1 MKRFILLFVLSLSA
15 ISYSQTL
22 LETID
27 LPAGTFYNYGYGLV
41 YNDGKYWISSGSS
54 TAGLGI
60 INAVDATGA
69 QVATINITYPGMQ
82 ESQGLAF
89 DGTNFWYID
98 RKTARCDIFKV
109 SPVGTVLD
117 SITSSQLFGSSVY
130 MGGAAWDGTG
140 LWISLYYPN
149 TSAALYKVDVNTKTI
164 IDTIQTYGTQPEGI
178 TVKGDTLLYSMDDNE
193 GDPEKI
199 FAVDLAT
206 KDTLFSFPV
215 PDPNGQ
221 SPRGLAWDGT
231 YFWLLAEPV
240 GGTINQRQLFKYDLG
255 GSGTPHIVTASIVF
269 FPNTT
274 VGNPSD
280 YILTIQNTGNAT
292 LTVNSLTIV
301 NNVFSYSG
309 VTPPFDITAG
319 SSQQVTLT
327 FSPAGYSYSN
337 GTLII
342 DCNDP
347 VTPTVNVGLSGQ
359 GVLPGARIGFTSTS
373 HNFGDVWVGQ
383 EGVAFWKFKTFNM
396 GDTPLDITNMS
407 FNLAEFTFDSPA
419 IPFTI
424 NSTDSVE
431 LTVYFYPT
439 TTGSYSDSLS
449 ITNSDLTNPLAKI
462 AVQGNGVFNNYN
474 YGYTFWQYQVP
485 PHPNSTSAEPRV
497 EGLKPINDIT
507 GDGIPEVI
515 ISTENYWTMCLNGAA
530 SGTPD
535 PIWIFTTY
543 MGSNNTGSIG
553 ANFEYGVQD
562 AIQISDVTGDGWDDV
577 ILAVGGGNE
586 HVYVLNGNNG
596 QIVWSFGDDINY
608 DLGDFEAV
616 DCSRDFTGD
625 GIKDVLA
632 IADGN
637 NAGTGHKS
645 AYLFNGPDGTIIW
658 QHQIPGPNPSFGK
671 AIISIHDLN
680 GDNLPDVVIGYGN
693 NGSSDLSV
701 RGLNGTNGN
710 ELWTRNMVLYEPK
723 ELLELPLPNGSSDV
737 IAAEYFNRIHRLR
750 GGDGTIIWTQFLGSS
765 AGMIQISLINDV
777 NSDQVPDVLVA
788 SFSPTG
794 LNCLSGATGDVIW
807 SYPMVFQFGVTSIP
821 DIDNDGVDDVIAGDQ
836 DGTLYCIN
844 GKGDSLIFSKNY
856 PGDWIYTVNKMP
868 SIDGNGSYEILTG
881 TKNGKVVCLSGG
893 LNVIPVEMNTFTAS
907 VADGKVLLNWS
918 TASETNNYGFEVERK
933 NGNSS
938 WNKIGFV
945 PGTGTT
951 TQMHSY
957 SYTDENVSA
966 GDYSYRL
973 KQVDFDGSFEY
984 SQVVEAV
991 VGGAY
996 EFALEQ
1002 NYPNPF
1008 NPLTN
1013 IKYSLKAKS
1022 YVELKVINLLGE
1034 EVKTLVSEEQQ
1045 AGSYTINFD
1054 ASSLASGI
1062 YFYTLKAGDFVSTK
1076 KMILLK

>member
-1 MKRFILLFVLSLSA
+1 MKRFILFLVLFLSA

-60 INAVDATGA
+60 MNAVDATGA

-109 SPVGTVLD
+109 SPAGTVLD

-178 TVKGDTLLYSMDDNE
+178 TVKGDTLLYSMDDND

-206 KDTLFSFPV
+206 EDTLFSFPV

-231 YFWLLAEPV
+231 YFWMLAEPV
-240 GGTINQRQLFKYDLG
+240 GGNLNQRQLFKYDLG
-255 GSGTPHIVTASIVF
+255 GSGTPHIVTASSVF

-274 VGNPSD
+274 VGNPTNVN
-280 YILTIQNTGNAT
+280 LTIQNTGNAT
-292 LTVNSLTIV
+292 LTINSLTIV

-319 SSQQVTLT
+319 GSQQVTLT
-327 FSPAGYSYSN
+327 FSPSGYNYSN

-342 DCNDP
+342 NCNDP
-347 VTPTVNVGLSGQ
+347 VTPTVNVGLNGQ

-396 GDTPLDITNMS
+396 GDTPLEITNMS
-407 FNLAEFTFDSPA
+407 FNLPEFTFNAPS

-431 LTVYFYPT
+431 LTLYFYPT
-439 TTGSYSDSLS
+439 TTGSYTDSLS
-449 ITNSDLTNPLAKI
+449 ITNSDLTNQLAKI
-462 AVQGNGVFNNYN
+462 AVQGNGVFNNYG

-507 GDGIPEVI
+507 GDGIPEII

-530 SGTPD
+530 SGNSY

-586 HVYVLNGNNG
+586 HVYVLNGNTG
-596 QIVWSFGDDINY
+596 QIIWSFGDDINY

-658 QHQIPGPNPSFGK
+658 QHPIPGPNPSFGK
-671 AIISIHDLN
+671 SIISISDLN

-723 ELLELPLPNGSSDV
+723 ELLELPLPGGSSDV

-750 GGDGTIIWTQFLGSS
+750 GGDGTIVWTQFLGSS

-777 NSDQVPDVLVA
+777 NNDQVPDILVA
-788 SFSPTG
+788 SFAATG
-794 LNCLSGATGDVIW
+794 LNCISGSTGDVIW
-807 SYPMVFQFGVTSIP
+807 SWPMVFQFGVASIP
-821 DIDNDGVDDVIAGDQ
+821 DIDNDGVEDVIAGDQ

-844 GKGDSLIFSKNY
+844 GKGDSLIFSHNY
-856 PGDWIYTVNKMP
+856 PGDWIYTVNKMS
-868 SIDGNGSYEILTG
+868 SIDGNGSYEIITG

-893 LNVIPVEMNTFTAS
+893 LNVIPVEMNTFTAN
-907 VADGKVLLNWS
+907 VANGKVLLNWS
-918 TASETNNYGFEVERK
+918 TATETNNYGFEVERK
-933 NGNSS
+933 NENSS

-951 TQMHSY
+951 TQLHSY
-957 SYTDENVSA
+957 SYSDENVAA
-966 GDYSYRL
+966 GKYSYRL
-973 KQVDFDGSFEY
+973 KQIDFDGNFEY
-984 SQVVEAV
+984 SQIVDVE

-1008 NPLTN
+1008 NPSTN
-1013 IKYSLKAKS
+1013 IKYSLKTKS
-1022 YVELKVINLLGE
+1022 DVELKVINLLGE
-1034 EVKTLVSEEQQ
+1034 EVKTLVRDEQQ

>member
-1 MKRFILLFVLSLSA
+1 MKRFILFFVLFLSA

-22 LETID
+22 LETIN
-27 LPAGTFYNYGYGLV
+27 LPSGTFYSSGYGLV
-41 YNDGKYWISSGSS
+41 YNDLKYWISSSS
-54 TAGLGI
+54 TSTGMGVL
-60 INAVDATGA
+60 NAVDATGA
-69 QVATINITYPGMQ
+69 QVATLNITYPGMQ

-89 DGTNFWYID
+89 DGTNFWYVD

-109 SPVGTVLD
+109 SPAGTVLD
-117 SITSSQLFGSSVY
+117 SITSSQLFGGSVY

-149 TSAALYKVDVNTKTI
+149 TSAALYKVDVVSKTI
-164 IDTIQTYGTQPEGI
+164 IDTISVFGIQPTGI
-178 TVKGDTLLYSMDDNE
+178 TVKGDTLFYVMDGFD
-193 GDPEKI
+193 GDDERI
-199 FAVDLAT
+199 YAVDLAT
-206 KDTLFSFPV
+206 EDTLFSFHV
-215 PDPNGQ
+215 PETPGVRQN
-221 SPRGLAWDGT
+221 PRGLAWDGT
-231 YFWLLAEPV
+231 YFWLMAEPV
-240 GGTINQRQLFKYDLG
+240 GASSGRLLFKYDLG
-255 GSGTPHIVTASIVF
+255 GSGTPHIITATDLF

-274 VGNPSD
+274 VGSPSD
-280 YILTIQNTGNAT
+280 LNLNIQNTGNAT
-292 LTVNSLTIV
+292 LTVSSININ

-309 VTPPFDITAG
+309 VTPPFDISAG
-319 SSQQVTLT
+319 SSQIVTVT
-327 FSPAGYSYSN
+327 FSPNGYSNSN
-337 GTLII
+337 GTLTI

-347 VTPTVNVGLSGQ
+347 VNPSVDVDLHGQ

-383 EGVAFWKFKTFNM
+383 EGIVFWKFKTFNM
-396 GDTPLDITNMS
+396 GDTPLEITDMS
-407 FNLAEFTFDSPA
+407 FNLPEFTYEAPS

-431 LTVYFYPT
+431 LTIFFYPSS
-439 TTGSYSDSLS
+439 TGSYTDSLN
-449 ITNSDLTNPLAKI
+449 ITNSDLTNQLAKI

-530 SGTPD
+530 SGTSY

-543 MGSNNTGSIG
+543 MGSGNSGSIG

-586 HVYVLNGNNG
+586 HVYVLNGNTG

-637 NAGTGHKS
+637 QAGTGHKS
-645 AYLFNGPDGTIIW
+645 AYLFNGPDGTLMW
-658 QHQIPGPNPSFGK
+658 QHPIPGPNPSFGK
-671 AIISIHDLN
+671 SIISIHDLN

-701 RGLNGTNGN
+701 RALNGTNGN
-710 ELWTRNMVLYEPK
+710 ELWTRAMVQDEPK
-723 ELLELPLPNGSSDV
+723 ELLELPLPGGSSDV

-750 GGDGTIIWTQFLGSS
+750 GGDGTVVWTQYLGTN
-765 AGMIQISLINDV
+765 AGMIQIGLINDV
-777 NSDQVPDVLVA
+777 NNDQVPDVLVA
-788 SFSPTG
+788 SFAATG

-807 SYPMVFQFGVTSIP
+807 SYPMVFQFGVASIP
-821 DIDNDGVDDVIAGDQ
+821 DIDDDGVDDVIAGDQ

-844 GKGDSLIFSKNY
+844 GKGDSLIFSHNY

-868 SIDGNGSYEILTG
+868 SIDGNGSYEIITG

-893 LNVIPVEMNTFTAS
+893 TTNIVNVEDQNQTPDKFY
-907 VADGKVLLNWS
+907 L
-918 TASETNNYGFEVERK
+918 Y
-933 NGNSS
+933 
-938 WNKIGFV
+938 
-945 PGTGTT
+945 
-951 TQMHSY
+951 
-957 SYTDENVSA
+957 
-966 GDYSYRL
+966 
-973 KQVDFDGSFEY
+973 
-984 SQVVEAV
+984 
-991 VGGAY
+991 
-996 EFALEQ
+996 Q

-1008 NPLTN
+1008 NPATT
-1013 IKYSLKAKS
+1013 IQYQIPSASL
-1022 YVELKVINLLGE
+1022 VQLKVYNILGRE
-1034 EVKTLVSEEQQ
+1034 IATLVNENKQT
-1045 AGSYTINFD
+1045 GSYNVNFD